1 LVGALVGTL
10 GVKSIA
16 MSREAA
22 MISTEAIEQRKA
34 YLEQTD
40 AVARELGKLT
50 IVSVRTLGYLAEG
63 EPDAKLLD
71 AIQLNSNDVLAL
83 QRQLRELWRR
93 S

>member
-71 AIQLNSNDVLAL
+71 AIQLKSNDVLAL

>member
-1 LVGALVGTL
+1 
-10 GVKSIA
+10 
-16 MSREAA
+16 

-40 AVARELGKLT
+40 AVARELGRLT
-50 IVSVRTLGYLAEG
+50 IVSVRTLGYLTEG

-71 AIQLNSNDVLAL
+71 AIQLKSNDVLAL

>member
-1 LVGALVGTL
+1 VRWSAR
-10 GVKSIA
+10 SCQIDRYIA
-16 MSREAA
+16 AEAA

-34 YLEQTD
+34 YLEQTE

-63 EPDAKLLD
+63 EPNAKLLD
-71 AIQLNSNDVLAL
+71 AIQLKSNDVLAL
-83 QRQLRELWRR
+83 QRQLQELWRR